1 MLNIQRGGEMSRPAI
16 IVISGSTRTGSIHKQ
31 LAELVTEK
39 LRATEVEVTLL
50 DLSDFPM
57 PLFDADLLHRDGP
70 PDSAHELR
78 AIIGDHHGLVIASP
92 EYNGAM
98 TPLLKNTVDWVS
110 RVDMF
115 TLFGKLIGLMA
126 ASPGGGGGAKVL
138 AMTSGWLSSIG
149 ANVFAETFSAPSIN
163 EHLVDGDLDE
173 ETNARLTD
181 FSSHFASW
189 AVDKVAAAEQN
200 G

>member
-1 MLNIQRGGEMSRPAI
+1 MPAAKI
-16 IVISGSTRTGSIHKQ
+16 IVISGSTRTGSIHTQ
-31 LAELVTEK
+31 LAKLAAEELST
-39 LRATEVEVTLL
+39 AGVEVTLL
-50 DLSDFPM
+50 DLGDFAM

-70 PDSAHELR
+70 PESAHELR
-78 AIIGDHHGLVIASP
+78 AIIGDHHGLLIASP

-138 AMTSGWLSSIG
+138 AMTSGWLASIG
-149 ANVFAETFSAPSIN
+149 ANVCAETFSAPSIN
-163 EHLVDGDLDE
+163 DHLVDGHLDE
-173 ETNARLTD
+173 ETSNRLGE
-181 FSSHFASW
+181 FSQQFATW
-189 AVDKVAAAEQN
+189 AANEVAAAEQN

>member
-1 MLNIQRGGEMSRPAI
+1 MNAAKI
-16 IVISGSTRTGSIHKQ
+16 IVLSGSTRTGSIHTR
-31 LAELVTEK
+31 LAELA
-39 LRATEVEVTLL
+39 ATALAAKGIETTLL
-50 DLSDFPM
+50 DLGEFAM

-70 PDSAHELR
+70 PGSAHDLR
-78 AIIGDHHGLVIASP
+78 AIIGDHHGLLIASP

-149 ANVFAETFSAPSIN
+149 ANVFPETFSAPSIN
-163 EHLVDGDLDE
+163 DHLVDGHLDE
-173 ETNARLTD
+173 ETGNRLED
-181 FSSHFASW
+181 FSARFARW
-189 AVDKVAAAEQN
+189 ATDEVAAAEQN